1 MKTRYPLLALL
12 FFCLLSQ
19 FLNAQHKAAS
29 ALIFGDKQY
38 LDRTNTHELA
48 FENTLFIQDNKP
60 WNPHNEARTKMV
72 ESELNFYK
80 QLSTSSLPSTGLDY
94 DVKYHRLEL
103 RINPDTSI
111 GKYIKGKVTTYFTTS
126 ISNFSLLQF
135 DFATPLTCDSVYYHG
150 VKLSAANI
158 NRPTD
163 LIEISLPV
171 ISSIGTLDS
180 VAIFY
185 KGVPPTVPGFSNGTG
200 YVNAK
205 HNGSQNYTYTLSE
218 PYSAY
223 TWWPCKSFVV
233 NDKADSLDVIV
244 STPVGFKTAGNGTL
258 ISETTVGSNV
268 ITYWKHRYPISAY
281 QVCTSVANFVQYPA
295 VPTIVNIGGTPMP
308 YYNYLFPETNTVAA
322 HGALDKTALMLTT
335 FSSKFG
341 DYPFK
346 NEKYGHYSFGFGGG
360 MEHNTFSGM
369 HPGTYDQ
376 TGDWDI
382 IAHELGHQWFGAN
395 VTCGSW
401 REIWINESFAT
412 FTEAICAEF
421 APSVSSGQTGAS
433 WRGYHKSQA
442 IYSGNQSQSIYVS
455 DTSSIY
461 SIFTPAVYVYERGA
475 MVIYMLRTLLGDAK
489 FFQAIQNYQYDPLLK
504 NGNAVTADV
513 QRHME
518 AVSGLDLTTFFNQ
531 WIYNTGF
538 ANYNSA
544 GWNNAGTKIVLQLPQ
559 TTQYS
564 ALSHF
569 DMPVAV
575 RIQGSVGDTTII
587 VYDKGGVIYY
597 DDNGVLSSS
606 GSNIVQYDL
615 SFVPTTVTFDA
626 FNQVLAN
633 GSFSKNPGLSTL
645 YVNNINFSGKKNKQD
660 VNLWWT
666 IDNTTGITS
675 FEVQRSTDGQR
686 FETIGKLNSATS
698 ASTHNFSFTDYN
710 SLPVTSYYRIKLNQ
724 QTADA
729 IFTKTIYIEN
739 AAANL
744 YSITPNPASDF
755 ILVKTTKAVSPVTI
769 NIYSTSGKVIKRF
782 INQNFGNNNS
792 LKLSVTDL
800 AAGSYFMEIQSAS
813 NNSSTMQLIITK

>member
-19 FLNAQHKAAS
+19 FLNGQQKATS

-48 FENTLFIQDNKP
+48 FENTLFVQDNKP
-60 WNPHNEARTKMV
+60 WSPHNEARTKMV
-72 ESELNFYK
+72 ESELNFYR
-80 QLSTSSLPSTGLDY
+80 QLSTTSIPSTGLDY

-103 RINPDTSI
+103 RINPDTAI
-111 GKYIKGKVTTYFTTS
+111 GKYIKGKVTTYFTTA
-126 ISNFSLLQF
+126 ISNFSSLQF

-163 LIEISLPV
+163 LLEISLPV

-180 VAIFY
+180 VSIFY
-185 KGVPPTVPGFSNGTG
+185 KGVPPNVPGFSNGTG
-200 YVNAK
+200 FVKAK
-205 HNGSQNYTYTLSE
+205 HNTNQNYVYTLSE

-244 STPVGFKTAGNGTL
+244 STPLGFKTAGNGTL
-258 ISETTVGSNV
+258 ISETTVGSNI
-268 ITYWKHRYPISAY
+268 ITYWKHRYPIAAY
-281 QVCTSVANFVQYPA
+281 QVCTAVANFVQYPA
-295 VPTIVNIGGTPMP
+295 VPTVVNIGGTPMP
-308 YYNYLFPETNTVAA
+308 YYNYLFPETNTITAQ
-322 HGALDKTALMLTT
+322 GTLDKTALMLTT
-335 FSSKFG
+335 FSDKFG

-346 NEKYGHYSFGFGGG
+346 NEKYGHYTFGFGGG

-369 HPGTYDQ
+369 NAGTYNQ
-376 TGDWDI
+376 STDWDI

-412 FTEAICAEF
+412 FSESICAEF
-421 APSVSSGQTGAS
+421 APSVSSGQTGSS

-442 IYSGNQSQSIYVS
+442 INSANQSQSVYVS
-455 DTSSIY
+455 DTSSIS

-475 MVIYMLRTLLGDAK
+475 MVIYMLRTLLGDTK

-504 NGNAVTADV
+504 NGSAVTSDV

-518 AVSGLDLTTFFNQ
+518 AVSGLDLNTFFSQ

-538 ANYNSA
+538 ASYNSA
-544 GWNNAGTKIVLQLPQ
+544 GWNNVGTRIVLQLPQ

-575 RIQGSVGDTTII
+575 RIQGGVGDTTII

-597 DDNGVLSSS
+597 DDNGLLSSS
-606 GSNIVQYDL
+606 GSNIVQYNL

-645 YVNNINFSGKKNKQD
+645 YVNNINLSGKKNKQD
-660 VNLWWT
+660 VYLWWT
-666 IDNTTGITS
+666 IENPTGITS
-675 FEVQRSTDGQR
+675 FEVQRSIDGQR
-686 FETIGKLNSATS
+686 FETIGKLNSAST
-698 ASTHNFSFTDYN
+698 ASTHNFSYTDYN
-710 SLPVTSYYRIKLNQ
+710 SLPVNSFYRIKLNQ
-724 QTADA
+724 QTAPSA
-729 IFTKTIYIEN
+729 FTKTIFIDD
-739 AAANL
+739 AADKL

-755 ILVKTTKAVSPVTI
+755 ILVNTTRAVSPATI
-769 NIYSTSGKVIKRF
+769 NIYTTSGKVIKRF

-792 LKLSVTDL
+792 LGISVADLS
-800 AAGSYFMEIQSAS
+800 AGSYYVEIQDAATG
-813 NNSSTMQLIITK
+813 NSTSKLVIIK